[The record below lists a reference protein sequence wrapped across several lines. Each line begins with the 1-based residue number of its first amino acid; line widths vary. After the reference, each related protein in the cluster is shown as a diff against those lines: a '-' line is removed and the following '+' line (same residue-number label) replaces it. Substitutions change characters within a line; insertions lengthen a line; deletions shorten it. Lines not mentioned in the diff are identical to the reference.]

1 MMFRLLLL
9 VLLTAFA
16 VEGTSEELRQFTRN
30 EQLAAFNSVYM
41 YDHNEKLTLD
51 NKELATQLAGLA
63 RQHAALTMIN
73 TEHAKQ
79 LAAVTM
85 NNTKLAKQFAAVSL
99 RNTKLA
105 KQFAAA
111 VALKIELAKKF
122 KSNKNKQPPPGAETL
137 AGTQCS
143 L

>member
-16 VEGTSEELRQFTRN
+16 VEGTSEELRQPTRN
-30 EQLAAFNSVYM
+30 EQLAAFNSAYAL
-41 YDHNEKLTLD
+41 HEKLTLD

-63 RQHAALTMIN
+63 RQHAALTKIN

-85 NNTKLAKQFAAVSL
+85 NNTKLAKQFAALSL